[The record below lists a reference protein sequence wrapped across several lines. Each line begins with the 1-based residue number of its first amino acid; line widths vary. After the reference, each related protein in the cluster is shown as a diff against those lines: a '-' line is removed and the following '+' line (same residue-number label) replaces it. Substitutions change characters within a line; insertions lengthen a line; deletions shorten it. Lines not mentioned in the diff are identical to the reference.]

1 MLRTKRPKT
10 RRKTPWDA
18 GRSRRVTI
26 PAEEML
32 RRSMEQD
39 AAPRMVRFRL
49 HGHCAIDPDR
59 ASRDDVRKFLWEGL
73 RVLRVEARARGLSEA
88 QVRKL
93 LENAFD
99 SMHDFEA
106 SLWATLKKV
115 MAERQPEPQPQQVEA
130 LRPQPEFV
138 WSERFYHARKAVE
151 EFSKETHA
159 DY

>member
-1 MLRTKRPKT
+1 
-10 RRKTPWDA
+10 
-18 GRSRRVTI
+18 
-26 PAEEML
+26 
-32 RRSMEQD
+32 
-39 AAPRMVRFRL
+39 MVRFDL
-49 HGHCAIDPDR
+49 HGLCAIDPNR
-59 ASRDDVRKFLWEGL
+59 ASREDVRKFLWEGL

-115 MAERQPEPQPQQVEA
+115 MAERPAEPQPQVEA

-138 WSERFYHARKAVE
+138 WSEQAYRARKAAE